1 MPFRYRKR
9 GGLLPRL
16 FTLTK
21 RFPKEP
27 PGSLFSVALSVSTA
41 FRRYPPAINRHHF
54 RRSPDFPLSSSVRN
68 YQAISQLPSALF
80 FVIHL
85 VRPGIV
91 PIIFIFILF
100 GEIVKVRETSGVV
113 IVKEIA
119 FFLVAFL
126 VKEDAAA
133 IGTIHDFISDPHF
146 VRELG
151 GKDHVT
157 TITDISMNG
166 NNTDTLLALDD
177 AFKLETGLGMN
188 TGDYFSSSSRSFLS
202 FFSSSLISLLIFS
215 LRSFSSSSCCLIRDS
230 SLFSCS
236 SSSAYRRSS
245 F

>member
-1 MPFRYRKR
+1 M
-9 GGLLPRL
+9 
-16 FTLTK
+16 
-21 RFPKEP
+21 
-27 PGSLFSVALSVSTA
+27 
-41 FRRYPPAINRHHF
+41 
-54 RRSPDFPLSSSVRN
+54 RN

-188 TGDYFSSSSRSFLS
+188 TGDYFFFLVEELLELLLEFLDIFGN
-202 FFSSSLISLLIFS
+202 FFLAVVQFFFLL
-215 LRSFSSSSCCLIRDS
+215 LDQDS

-236 SSSAYRRSS
+236 SARHTALLNILANHLFTIAR
-245 F
+245 FPDFLVERFIFTLG